1 MDNLIDNCGHNF
13 GAGVTDADGNWCEW
27 TEITER
33 LYWYF
38 LEVLPPIYGHHSPR
52 ITDYTMFAV
61 SEPLRHL
68 EDTGEPVYTI
78 CRVNGGRY
86 YATEGTLRA
95 MNSGMLAA

>member
-38 LEVLPPIYGHHSPR
+38 LEVLPPIYGHCVNG
-52 ITDYTMFAV
+52 MFAV

-68 EDTGEPVYTI
+68 ETGEPVYTI

>member
-1 MDNLIDNCGHNF
+1 MDNLIDDCGHNF
-13 GAGVTDADGNWCEW
+13 GAGSTDADDAWSEW

-61 SEPLRHL
+61 SEPLRHM
-68 EDTGEPVYTI
+68 ETGEPVYTI

-86 YATEGTLRA
+86 YATEGTLRT